1 MGKISLKT
9 ENILLV
15 LFFSLLALMPIVYFN
30 SAPQGT
36 QIQGEKLESE
46 SAPLSIPKKELSKK
60 NIPLVDPLPPLEP
73 LPSPPTQYI
82 GQFDNKGESFNSPP
96 PLPQSSTIRYYTKNS
111 ANIKYIAVE
120 INNKPF
126 EAMFDS
132 GASFVAVDN
141 KTVVA
146 LGLQPK
152 DFLKKGVVETPGGK
166 TISFSFYCDKITLGL
181 YTVTNVECV
190 YIPSLEGIL
199 LGGSFLSFFNY
210 SVNANDMTITLFQR

>member
-1 MGKISLKT
+1 M
-9 ENILLV
+9 

-30 SAPQGT
+30 SVPQGT
-36 QIQGEKLESE
+36 HIQEKKLKPER
-46 SAPLSIPKKELSKK
+46 LSSSLPGKELSKK
-60 NIPLVDPLPPLEP
+60 DIPSNPLPLLEP
-73 LPSPPTQYI
+73 LPVLPSPYI
-82 GQFDNKGESFNSPP
+82 GQLEGMLLPPPP
-96 PLPQSSTIRYYTKNS
+96 PLQQSSTIRYYTKNS
-111 ANIKYIAVE
+111 ANIKYLVVE

-152 DFLKKGVVETPGGK
+152 DFIKRGVVETPGGK

-210 SVNANDMTITLFQR
+210 SVNANDMTITLSQR